1 MRNIFLF
8 SLSLTI
14 VIAAGCGP
22 QPDERA
28 ARSDLE
34 RDLTLVSKS
43 PDRAVTLTE
52 RAVASSLELGEVRT
66 QPGRSV
72 SRDKLVRHRSG
83 VRRPAR
89 RPASKVTEPNRPPP
103 SVRVTI
109 ADVAAPNPGARPVAA
124 VPADSRELPPGKTV
138 SVIPVSSGPSPS
150 GEPAADDIPLAGIGG
165 SGMGGTG
172 GSGMGGGGSGMGGG
186 GCRGGGTGVPEF
198 GGQPRPRGM
207 LY

>member
-1 MRNIFLF
+1 MRHIFLF

-14 VIAAGCGP
+14 VVAAGCGP
-22 QPDERA
+22 QPDEQD

-34 RDLTLVSKS
+34 RDLTLVSRPPAPPGIS
-43 PDRAVTLTE
+43 TD

-89 RPASKVTEPNRPPP
+89 RPASKAAEPDRSAPAD
-103 SVRVTI
+103 RATI
-109 ADVAAPNPGARPVAA
+109 ADVAAPNPGAQPVVA
-124 VPADSRELPPGKTV
+124 VPANSRELSPGKTV
-138 SVIPVSSGPSPS
+138 SLIPVSSGPSPS
-150 GEPAADDIPLAGIGG
+150 GEPAAGDIPLAGSGRGG
-165 SGMGGTG
+165 MWGTG

-186 GCRGGGTGVPEF
+186 GCRGRGTGVPEF